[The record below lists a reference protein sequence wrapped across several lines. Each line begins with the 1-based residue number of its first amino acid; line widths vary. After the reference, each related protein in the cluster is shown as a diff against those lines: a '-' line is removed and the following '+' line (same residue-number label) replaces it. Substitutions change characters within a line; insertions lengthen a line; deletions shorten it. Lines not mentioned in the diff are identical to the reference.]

1 MAEANRETRLFTVRM
16 WLEEVGDGQL
26 EWRGKVQ
33 ALPEGEAYY
42 FRAWSGLIMHLE
54 AMLKPEAVT
63 PRFNSFNSQEVTMS
77 VESTQATMMRYFNSE
92 HGDVSMMAED
102 VVFTIMATGQE
113 HSGRDGVMGML
124 TYFYHVAFDAAATT
138 RTVLFGEHN
147 AVVEG
152 DFVGKHIG
160 EFAGIPATGKEVR
173 VPLCVVYDLEN
184 DQITRGRVYFEMP
197 ALLQQLGVTM
207 G

>member
-1 MAEANRETRLFTVRM
+1 
-16 WLEEVGDGQL
+16 
-26 EWRGKVQ
+26 
-33 ALPEGEAYY
+33 
-42 FRAWSGLIMHLE
+42 
-54 AMLKPEAVT
+54 
-63 PRFNSFNSQEVTMS
+63 MS
-77 VESTQATMMRYFNSE
+77 VEGTRKTMTRYFDSE

-113 HSGRDGVMGML
+113 HHGRDGVLGML
-124 TYFYHVAFDAAATT
+124 NYFYHIAFDAMATS
-138 RTVLFGEHN
+138 RVMLFGEQN

-160 EFAGIPATGKEVR
+160 EFAGIPATGKDVR

-184 DQITRGRVYFEMP
+184 DEIKRGRVYFEMP
-197 ALLQQLGVTM
+197 ALMQQLGIPM